1 MCYCQCDVEN
11 YTDQVLNFLLHDRQ
25 EHIHTESSALL
36 FCSVHLCYGFTWL
49 FLCSTR
55 FDWQNQLLFS
65 ENSFS
70 EELASYWLLTRYV
83 TGFFRWKLAA
93 FTEMAPH
100 MVKSCRWVS
109 NIKISFFFKRRD
121 DSLTSEYPWNETN
134 VTFTWLSSLYS
145 PFKWP
150 MMSLS

>member
-25 EHIHTESSALL
+25 EHRHTESSALL

-109 NIKISFFFKRRD
+109 NIKISFFLKKGWFSYVRVSLKRD
-121 DSLTSEYPWNETN
+121 ECHIYMAKLSLQ
-134 VTFTWLSSLYS
+134 SL
-145 PFKWP
+145 
-150 MMSLS
+150 